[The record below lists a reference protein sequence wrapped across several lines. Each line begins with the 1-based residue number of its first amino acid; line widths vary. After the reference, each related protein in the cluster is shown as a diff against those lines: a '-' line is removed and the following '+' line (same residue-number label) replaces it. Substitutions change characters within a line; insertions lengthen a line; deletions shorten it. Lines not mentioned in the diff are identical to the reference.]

1 MYDVVFYEDP
11 KERRPV
17 EEWLRQLAGK
27 SLRNKESRVL
37 YNAISRTIDLLSTLG
52 VRLGPPK
59 VKIVYREE
67 PRIWELR
74 VKRARIFFGEDERRF
89 VLLHHILKD
98 AKKLDR
104 KDIDIA
110 INRML
115 DWLER
120 FRGRLMM

>member
-1 MYDVVFYEDP
+1 MYDVIFYEDP
-11 KERRPV
+11 KGRRPV
-17 EEWLRQLAGK
+17 EEWLRQLAGEA
-27 SLRNKESRVL
+27 LRNKESRVL
-37 YNAISRTIDLLSTLG
+37 YNAISRTIDLLSTVG

-74 VKRARIFFGEDERRF
+74 VKQVRIFFGQDGGQF
-89 VLLHHILKD
+89 ILLHHIFKD

-104 KDIDIA
+104 KDIDVA
-110 INRML
+110 ISRML

-120 FRGRLMM
+120 FRGG